1 MWFLRAA
8 ICVAVCMTAILL
20 SVAQPPVARAL
31 NPKEISAII
40 DTTAKLYVSEYLFP
54 DVGTKIADY
63 IRKQYQEGKYDSL
76 VTLPELTSVLTED
89 LRSISHDKHVSVRP
103 LMPSVVEAAKDDSAR
118 AAEKEAQE
126 LAYDIYDNFGF
137 EKIERL
143 DGNVGYVKLNQF
155 APAEK
160 AGEIAIA
167 AMNFVGRCDA
177 LIFDLRENGGGW
189 PSMIQLI
196 TSYLLESPQ
205 HLNSFE
211 IRGQDTPKQFWTQAY
226 VPGPRLSDVP
236 VYVLTSGSTFS
247 GAEEFSYNLQNMK
260 RATIIGETTGGGA
273 HDTDAYNLYDLGIE
287 IRIPHA
293 RAVNPISGTN
303 WEGTGVKPDIECP
316 AAEAL
321 DIAYLDALKKLRS
334 NESDSGRFE
343 LYSYFLDWAIEG
355 VEARMNPITLS
366 RRELRAYVGTYGP
379 RTITL
384 KGDALFYQREN
395 RPKYKMIP
403 IGKHLFTLDGLST
416 VRFEFV
422 PDTSGKIAEIVGH
435 YTGGYTDRHKRSQ

>member
-1 MWFLRAA
+1 MRLLRTGFC
-8 ICVAVCMTAILL
+8 IAVCFVTVLPVIAQ
-20 SVAQPPVARAL
+20 SVDWPLL
-31 NPKEISAII
+31 NPEKLAAII
-40 DTTAKLYVSEYLFP
+40 DTTAKLYAREYVFP
-54 DVGTKIADY
+54 DVGNQMAEY
-63 IRKQYQEGKYDSL
+63 IRKQLQEGKYDSL
-76 VTLPELTSVLTED
+76 LTPPEFTSRVTED
-89 LRSISHDKHVSVRP
+89 LRSISHDRHVSVRLLP
-103 LMPSVVEAAKDDSAR
+103 PGAAEVADDDSAR
-118 AAEKEAQE
+118 TAAKEAQE
-126 LAYDIYDNFGF
+126 LAYDIYTNFGF
-137 EKIERL
+137 EKIEL
-143 DGNVGYVKLNQF
+143 LTGNVGYVKLNQF

-160 AGEIAIA
+160 AGATAIA
-167 AMNFVGRCDA
+167 AMNFLGHCDA

-196 TSYLLESPQ
+196 TSYLFESPQ

-211 IRGQDTPKQFWTQAY
+211 IRGQETPKQFWTQAY
-226 VPGPRLSDVP
+226 VIGPRLSSVP

-273 HDTDAYNLYDLGIE
+273 HDTDAYNIYDLGIE
-287 IRIPHA
+287 LRIPHA

-334 NESDSGRFE
+334 GESDSSRFY

-366 RRELRAYVGTYGP
+366 RQELKAYVGTYGP

-384 KGDALFYQREN
+384 KGDTLYYQREG

-403 IGKHLFTLDGLST
+403 ISKHRFALDGLGII
-416 VRFEFV
+416 RFEFF
-422 PDTSGKIAEIVGH
+422 PDSNGKMTEIIGH
-435 YTGGYTDRHKRSQ
+435 YAGGYTDRNKRSQ